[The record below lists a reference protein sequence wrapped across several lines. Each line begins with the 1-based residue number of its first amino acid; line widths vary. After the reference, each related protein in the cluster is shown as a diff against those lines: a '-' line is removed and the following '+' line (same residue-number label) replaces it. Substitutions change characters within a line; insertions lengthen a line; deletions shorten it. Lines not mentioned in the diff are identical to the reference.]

1 VHRRDRWRGRHVLV
15 TAGPTRA
22 PLDRVRYISNR
33 SSGATGVAVATA
45 LRTHGARVHL
55 VYGPGRAR
63 PPRGVEVL
71 SVETPAEMREA
82 VLAVLAEHEIAAAVL
97 AAAVLDF
104 VPASFRDEKV
114 PSGRAITVELVPT
127 PKLIDEVVRA
137 APAMVTV
144 GFKLE
149 YGVSDEALAATARA
163 FLERL
168 GLSAVLAN
176 DLARI
181 TETVHPALL
190 MTADGRIERVAGKPA
205 IAEAIVTHIERAL
218 TAGRPS

>member
-1 VHRRDRWRGRHVLV
+1 MHGRNRWRRRHVLV

-33 SSGATGVAVATA
+33 SSGATGVAVAGA
-45 LRTHGARVHL
+45 LRSRGARVHL
-55 VYGPGRAR
+55 VYGPGRAV
-63 PPRGVEVL
+63 PPSGVEVL

-82 VLAVLAEHEIAAAVL
+82 ALAVLAEHEIAASVL

-104 VPASFRDEKV
+104 VPASVRDGKV
-114 PSGRAITVELVPT
+114 PSGRPITVELVPT
-127 PKLIDEVVRA
+127 PKLIDELVRA

-176 DLARI
+176 DLARM
-181 TETVHPALL
+181 TETSHGALL
-190 MTADGRIERVAGKPA
+190 VTADGRIEPVFGKAA
-205 IAEAIVTHIERAL
+205 IAEAIARHIERAL
-218 TAGRPS
+218 AAGRPS